1 MSIHGRNSKIWHR
14 SQKTITCTRHERDP
28 NLDLLKKLNETST
41 YMTDDSTCCVK
52 KSGNFLKTITLY
64 LKVKYAIKS

>member
-1 MSIHGRNSKIWHR
+1 MNNDSMSIYGRNSKIWHR

-41 YMTDDSTCCVK
+41 YMTDDSMYLLRK
-52 KSGNFLKTITLY
+52 KIWQFSENY
-64 LKVKYAIKS
+64 YPVPKS